1 MMQEGRRR
9 DARETGAAYR
19 RPMTLVTT
27 SFSER
32 VVEALRLARALCMG
46 TAAYFVGAGGDVDVD
61 LSRAETF
68 PDRVARIQELAR
80 ASACLPAAFGADPFW
95 NTEALAASEQSE
107 ESLACVAIPV
117 RSEGGWLG
125 LLGVVDTWLP
135 ELDEEQRQGLRRLS
149 DALGQGLTGGEPVLA
164 IEETPVPGAVGA
176 EIAVPSGSPG
186 PEVVDSTRDQL
197 GAAGGEVAGHGDVL
211 TVVAGPGPRLVPAIQ
226 PAALSAP
233 SAMSVP
239 ASGPVEGAGASPA
252 GGQGPELAAR
262 PLIESV
268 AGEGLLGELAEHVPE
283 ALVVAKADGTI
294 LFANPAMRAL
304 TGRSQERILG
314 VNLAIL
320 VRDPSAR
327 HIGDTEPAAPARTLL
342 GTPPPGRRLL
352 VTAADGRTI
361 FVDASGAGFESELA
375 GECYIGLLRAADVGA
390 EQAGGLTADAPRAL
404 LDALDQGIV
413 VCDPTGTV
421 AVANRA
427 AWALLGL
434 SEDEDLVGYP
444 FPFASG
450 LASSDG
456 SPLAQP
462 HHPLARAMQR
472 TIVRS
477 EHLQLTTRDGERRH
491 LVASAKPFMLE
502 SGIGALLILRDVT
515 SQLAEESRLMDLA
528 LHDPLTGLANRYLLL
543 DYLRRVLLQFRTRGG
558 SIALVF
564 LDLDDFKMINDTYG
578 HDAGDELLVSVG
590 RRIERA
596 VRSSDIVSRLGGDE
610 FAVALAA
617 SEEAGEL
624 DLVVSRIRQTLSVP
638 YQIQG
643 RTLAV
648 SASLGWV
655 TADPRY
661 VDPATL
667 LVRADREM
675 YQRKRERKRGMA
687 GRGAPAPGPASVPAE
702 AGEAPAEAGSFAATL
717 VERRRNPGVGEDMAV

>member
-32 VVEALRLARALCMG
+32 VVEALHLARALCMG

-176 EIAVPSGSPG
+176 EVAVPSGSPG

-211 TVVAGPGPRLVPAIQ
+211 AVVAGPGPRLVPAIQ

-239 ASGPVEGAGASPA
+239 APGPVEGAGASPA
-252 GGQGPELAAR
+252 GGQGTELAAR

-421 AVANRA
+421 VVANRA

-675 YQRKRERKRGMA
+675 YQRKRERKRGLA
-687 GRGAPAPGPASVPAE
+687 GRGASAPGPASVSAG
-702 AGEAPAEAGSFAATL
+702 AGEDPAEAGSFAATL